1 MKQSE
6 PANPK
11 NPRLQQ
17 NTICIQGSD
26 IAAEI
31 SGYADIGMKKEALR
45 LIRRVLAKRRILS
58 EEFGEA
64 VRTIGVFFDFEKWKA
79 RLEAA
84 YDRQSRKFKRKTRPY
99 MVEMY
104 GSLGEW
110 QTALQFLSVRKPS
123 SASEIFFGMEVLLE
137 LDKLQDA
144 EALAVRCRK
153 ALSFATN
160 GFEQSLLLDTLG
172 RFFARTHKW
181 DYAIAAW
188 QHAPLDE
195 PFRRDAL
202 SGIVKLH
209 LAGTFEA
216 IESGLKALAELKQN
230 PELSLCLPENDFN
243 LTLEAERELL
253 KFKRGIEKLLPERA
267 RKRLGISFE
276 ES

>member
-1 MKQSE
+1 
-6 PANPK
+6 
-11 NPRLQQ
+11 
-17 NTICIQGSD
+17 
-26 IAAEI
+26 
-31 SGYADIGMKKEALR
+31 
-45 LIRRVLAKRRILS
+45 
-58 EEFGEA
+58 
-64 VRTIGVFFDFEKWKA
+64 
-79 RLEAA
+79 
-84 YDRQSRKFKRKTRPY
+84 
-99 MVEMY
+99 
-104 GSLGEW
+104 
-110 QTALQFLSVRKPS
+110 
-123 SASEIFFGMEVLLE
+123 MEVLLE

-209 LAGTFEA
+209 LAGTCEA

>member
-1 MKQSE
+1 MLSM
-6 PANPK
+6 
-11 NPRLQQ
+11 
-17 NTICIQGSD
+17 
-26 IAAEI
+26 
-31 SGYADIGMKKEALR
+31 YA
-45 LIRRVLAKRRILS
+45 
-58 EEFGEA
+58 
-64 VRTIGVFFDFEKWKA
+64 
-79 RLEAA
+79 
-84 YDRQSRKFKRKTRPY
+84 
-99 MVEMY
+99 
-104 GSLGEW
+104 SLGEW
-110 QTALQFLSVRKPS
+110 ETALQFVELRKLST
-123 SASEIFFGMEVLLE
+123 SADVLFGMEVLLE

-209 LAGTFEA
+209 LAGTCEA